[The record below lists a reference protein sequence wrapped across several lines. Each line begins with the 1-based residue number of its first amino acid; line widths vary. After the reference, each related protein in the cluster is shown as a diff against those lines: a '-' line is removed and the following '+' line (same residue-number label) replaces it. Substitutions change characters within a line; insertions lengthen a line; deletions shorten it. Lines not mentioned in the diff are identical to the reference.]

1 MKYRI
6 FRITMYLSP
15 IKKKKEEGPMG
26 KKIMLVDDT
35 KFMRMMLANIL
46 KPKGYEIIAEAGDG
60 LEAVD
65 KYKQC
70 KPDLVT
76 MDIVM
81 PHMDGIEAVK
91 NIVAS
96 DSGAK
101 VIMVTAVGQDSK
113 VKEAIEAGARG
124 YIVKPFQAPQVIEEV
139 EKILSG

>member
-1 MKYRI
+1 
-6 FRITMYLSP
+6 
-15 IKKKKEEGPMG
+15 MG
-26 KKIMLVDDT
+26 KKVMLVDDT

-46 KPKGYEIIAEAGDG
+46 TPKGYEIVAEAEDG
-60 LEAVD
+60 LQAIE
-65 KYKQC
+65 KYNQL

-81 PHMDGIEAVK
+81 PHMEGIEAAR

-96 DSGAK
+96 DRNAK
-101 VIMVTAVGQDSK
+101 IIMVTAVGQESK

-139 EKILSG
+139 EKVLSG

>member
-1 MKYRI
+1 
-6 FRITMYLSP
+6 
-15 IKKKKEEGPMG
+15 MG

-60 LEAVD
+60 LEAID
-65 KYKQC
+65 KYKNL

-81 PHMDGIEAVK
+81 PHMDGIEAVR
-91 NIVAS
+91 NIVAT

-101 VIMVTAVGQDSK
+101 IVMVTAVGQDSK

>member
-1 MKYRI
+1 
-6 FRITMYLSP
+6 
-15 IKKKKEEGPMG
+15 MG

-46 KPKGYEIIAEAGDG
+46 KPKGYEIIAEAEDG
-60 LEAVD
+60 LDAVD
-65 KYKQC
+65 KYKQH

-139 EKILSG
+139 EKILSE

>member
-1 MKYRI
+1 
-6 FRITMYLSP
+6 
-15 IKKKKEEGPMG
+15 MG

-65 KYKQC
+65 KYKQL

-76 MDIVM
+76 MDVVM
-81 PHMDGIEAVK
+81 PHMDGIEAVR

-96 DSGAK
+96 DSGAR